1 MPGGGG
7 RYQVRQ
13 LYRYNNSLVA
23 CIDTVLIVIARKFL
37 YLNFQ
42 RRLFQQY
49 SCPLE
54 IFLQVSPDKNG
65 IAVIS
70 NVFIKFNRLKSEM
83 ALKVP

>member
-1 MPGGGG
+1 MVGT
-7 RYQVRQ
+7 RYGSFIVTTTR
-13 LYRYNNSLVA
+13 LSLVL
-23 CIDTVLIVIARKFL
+23 IQQDTVLIVIARKFL

-65 IAVIS
+65 IAVNS

-83 ALKVP
+83 ALTVP